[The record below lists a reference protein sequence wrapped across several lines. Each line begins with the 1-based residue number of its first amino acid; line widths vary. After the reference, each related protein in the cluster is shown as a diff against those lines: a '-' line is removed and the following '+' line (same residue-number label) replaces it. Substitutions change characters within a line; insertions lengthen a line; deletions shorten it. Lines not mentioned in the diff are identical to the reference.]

1 MIVSAKARVAGVMG
15 WPVGHSLSPRL
26 HGFWLQHYGL
36 DGAYIPLPVQ
46 PDSIEQALR
55 ALPKL
60 GFSGVNLTIP
70 HKETSMKVFDKVD
83 DLASR
88 IGAASVVVVHEDG
101 SLEGRN
107 ADGYGFI
114 ENLKAGAP
122 GWNPAAGPAVMFGSG
137 GAARAVIV
145 ALVDAGVPSIRLAN
159 RTRSRAQG
167 LADEFGPNIEVIDW
181 DKRSEAL
188 DGAALL
194 VNTTSLGMS
203 GQPPLEISLDAL
215 PKGAV
220 VTDIVYSP
228 LMTDLLTAAEA
239 RGHVVVDGLG
249 MLLHQG
255 KLGFDAFFGH
265 FPEVTQELRDFVLA
279 GRGK

>member
-1 MIVSAKARVAGVMG
+1 
-15 WPVGHSLSPRL
+15 
-26 HGFWLQHYGL
+26 
-36 DGAYIPLPVQ
+36 
-46 PDSIEQALR
+46 
-55 ALPKL
+55 
-60 GFSGVNLTIP
+60 
-70 HKETSMKVFDKVD
+70 
-83 DLASR
+83 
-88 IGAASVVVVHEDG
+88 
-101 SLEGRN
+101 
-107 ADGYGFI
+107 
-114 ENLKAGAP
+114 
-122 GWNPAAGPAVMFGSG
+122 
-137 GAARAVIV
+137 
-145 ALVDAGVPSIRLAN
+145 
-159 RTRSRAQG
+159 
-167 LADEFGPNIEVIDW
+167 
-181 DKRSEAL
+181 
-188 DGAALL
+188 
-194 VNTTSLGMS
+194 MS